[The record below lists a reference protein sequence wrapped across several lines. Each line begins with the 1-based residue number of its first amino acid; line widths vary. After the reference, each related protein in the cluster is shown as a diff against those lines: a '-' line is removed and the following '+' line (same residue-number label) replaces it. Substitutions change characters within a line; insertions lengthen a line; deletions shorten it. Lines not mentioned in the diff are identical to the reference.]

1 MSVTTLLTEGWRYGR
16 PQASV
21 TVGWAERNESGQVM
35 ERYTGLVKGWGGE
48 FLTTADGE
56 LCAGRWA
63 GMKTWIAEPTEATR
77 TKMRNS
83 TLARERY

>member
-63 GMKTWIAEPTEATR
+63 GIGAPAPMPRHRALIASRSHP
-77 TKMRNS
+77 
-83 TLARERY
+83 